1 MLHHFLQPT
10 EASRRKRH
18 SQHSTPPQLLI
29 PMFKRER
36 VVPDKFSHVKPRVPS
51 HVVRKPRVMPSST
64 MPRSRDYPRHTVGI
78 GFAKSLRRSV
88 VPLSNRKVP
97 TFRPTTV
104 GKAPSRIPVR
114 SFQPV
119 QEITQLPFHDEPS
132 DDAKEQ
138 KEDGSS
144 SSRATY
150 SPVAPSPMLHHSCIP
165 VITTNSSPIRVEPK
179 VEQLRQNLE
188 AWLHANNLTVQQ
200 FKRMHCFGLLEDS
213 PPTEVASIAEE
224 RPNAEDVEVEH
235 FITALKSLLEKG
247 FPQADGVLWLKHW
260 ALEHPHFRNVDRF
273 QKFEKT
279 LDESQIHGL
288 VSELDGLSL
297 GKENASPQAA
307 ASCSLGNS
315 ELYKTPAA
323 TPQLGLVKKVV
334 SIRRK
339 AFSSAKKKRDE
350 LPFTLMEVRRS
361 MRPRTPFQKT
371 QDDWETDSVPEVD
384 QHLIQKNKFIV
395 D

>member
-1 MLHHFLQPT
+1 ANKRSPFAFMRPT
-10 EASRRKRH
+10 IAYNRKT
-18 SQHSTPPQLLI
+18 STVHDVADG
-29 PMFKRER
+29 K
-36 VVPDKFSHVKPRVPS
+36 
-51 HVVRKPRVMPSST
+51 
-64 MPRSRDYPRHTVGI
+64 
-78 GFAKSLRRSV
+78 GFAESLRRSV
-88 VPLSNRKVP
+88 VPLSYRKVP

-119 QEITQLPFHDEPS
+119 QEITQLSFHDESS
-132 DDAKEQ
+132 DDAEEQ
-138 KEDGSS
+138 QEAGSS
-144 SSRATY
+144 SSRATF
-150 SPVAPSPMLHHSCIP
+150 SPVAPSPMLHHSRIP

-188 AWLHANNLTVQQ
+188 AWLHANNLTVQE

-213 PPTEVASIAEE
+213 PPTEEASIAEE

-247 FPQADGVLWLKHW
+247 FPLADGVLWLKHW

-273 QKFEKT
+273 QKFEKA
-279 LDESQIHGL
+279 LDEGQIHGL

-297 GKENASPQAA
+297 GKENEVPPNSPQAA
-307 ASCSLGNS
+307 ASCSLGSS
-315 ELYKTPAA
+315 ELHKTPAA

-350 LPFTLMEVRRS
+350 LPFTLTEVRRS
-361 MRPRTPFQKT
+361 MRPRSPFQKT
-371 QDDWETDSVPEVD
+371 QDDWETDSVPEVA